1 MVLCKSCGLE
11 IHEAMLFC
19 PNCGSKREKAT
30 LPSDQQSLL
39 RVIPCRVGS
48 NSKWTP
54 AAALLSNDS
63 ISLFLLPEARES
75 ASPLRVFLPPSGYLP
90 NMQEAN
96 RAAEAKTPDILIEV
110 DDVQRADLSYVQMEG
125 EELYSLKIQLEASA
139 LGLRLPM
146 DKVYRDIL
154 MKMLD
159 KKLHW

>member
-1 MVLCKSCGLE
+1 
-11 IHEAMLFC
+11 
-19 PNCGSKREKAT
+19 
-30 LPSDQQSLL
+30 
-39 RVIPCRVGS
+39 
-48 NSKWTP
+48 
-54 AAALLSNDS
+54 
-63 ISLFLLPEARES
+63 
-75 ASPLRVFLPPSGYLP
+75 
-90 NMQEAN
+90 MQEAN